1 MKKILMRLWYDSVP
15 VLACFAAL
23 TAAVWGRAQRNRAE
37 GFEQLADEY
46 ASICVNACSR
56 CSSELK
62 DAVTDMSFSLDKL
75 RVTAS
80 DAGRVLA
87 LEDIARSSASAVGLL
102 TRLPRSQVDVMEL
115 ESFLARAGD
124 YARSLSGGLLAGR
137 EPAEKDIEQLE
148 AVLEA
153 CRALADTIEERILN
167 GEMPIGT
174 EEFDYYEASADADD
188 TEYPALDYDGPYAAA
203 VGERA
208 PKCGGEAEADPAL
221 ALEFA
226 RCIAEEEMFPAG
238 ETGGVMPCLDFS
250 NADGTVTVSVT
261 RNGMHPVSFM
271 RLTNG
276 NAAAAPDESGL
287 SLLIETAKRFLD
299 RLGFEDMTPVFTR
312 FFDGAAE
319 ISFAYQAGDTLVLG
333 DSVRVKLDIASGE
346 AIGLDAREYF
356 FNHCERELSRPAV
369 SAEEAKKAV
378 SASLEI
384 TRERLALLPVTPLT
398 EKLCW
403 EFRGEGFGGEYL
415 IYVNAQ
421 TGAEEKV
428 VRIVTDE
435 FGESRV

>member
-23 TAAVWGRAQRNRAE
+23 TAAVWGRAQRNRAD

-80 DAGRVLA
+80 DAGKVLA
-87 LEDIARSSASAVGLL
+87 LEDIARSSAAAVGVL
-102 TRLPRSQVDVMEL
+102 TRLPQPQVDVLEL

-124 YARSLSGGLLAGR
+124 YARTLSGGILAGND
-137 EPAEKDIEQLE
+137 PTEKDLKQLE

-153 CRALADTIEERILN
+153 CRALADTVEERILN
-167 GEMPIGT
+167 GEMPVGT
-174 EEFDYYEASADADD
+174 EEFDYYEASADADK
-188 TEYPALDYDGPYAAA
+188 TEYPALDYDGPFAAA

-208 PKCGGEAEADPAL
+208 PKCAGEAEADPAL

-238 ETGGVMPCLDFS
+238 ETGGVMPCLDFA

-271 RLTNG
+271 RLTG
-276 NAAAAPDESGL
+276 GDGSGEPDEAEYSRL
-287 SLLIETAKRFLD
+287 VDAAKRFLE
-299 RLGFEDMTPVFTR
+299 RLGFEDMTPVYT
-312 FFDGAAE
+312 DLYGGAAR
-319 ISFAYQAGDTLVLG
+319 ISFCWQAGDTLVCG
-333 DSVRVKLDIASGE
+333 DRVSVSVDRGSGGVV
-346 AIGLDAREYF
+346 GLDAREYF
-356 FNHCERELSRPAV
+356 FNHCERELARPAIG
-369 SAEEAKKAV
+369 AEEAKKAV
-378 SASLEI
+378 SSAINIGS
-384 TRERLALLPVTPLT
+384 ERLVLLPVTPLT

-403 EFRGEGFGGEYL
+403 EFRGRGFDGEYL
-415 IYVNAQ
+415 IYVNAE
-421 TGAEEKV
+421 TGAEERI

-435 FGESRV
+435 FGERRV